1 MENQNTRDDMSG
13 AYKTQEEARKAADR
27 MGLKGTHTHKGEDG
41 STLYM
46 PGRSHEDYMRYMESK
61 KDMHGKKKD
70 MHMKKKK
77 TKFQAARDAMYKKM
91 MDRSYKRS
99 SEDEAET
106 KTETPEVKPSPY
118 ASGFD
123 TADTTIGRVFDDV
136 L

>member
-61 KDMHGKKKD
+61 KDGHGKKKD

-91 MDRSYKRS
+91 MDRSYKKS
-99 SEDEAET
+99 SEDVAE
-106 KTETPEVKPSPY
+106 TETPEVKPSPY

-123 TADTTIGRVFDDV
+123 AADTTIGRVFDDV

>member
-91 MDRSYKRS
+91 MDRSYKKS
-99 SEDEAET
+99 SEDTAET
-106 KTETPEVKPSPY
+106 ATPEVKPSPY